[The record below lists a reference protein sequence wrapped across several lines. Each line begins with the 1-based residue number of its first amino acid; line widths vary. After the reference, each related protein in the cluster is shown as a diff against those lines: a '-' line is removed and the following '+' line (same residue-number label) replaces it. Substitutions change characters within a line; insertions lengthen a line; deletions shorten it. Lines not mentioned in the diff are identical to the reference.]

1 MAEKKS
7 LERAAKLQKLQDFR
21 QSVPQCS
28 KAALDA
34 ILSRVEQD
42 GVPELHNDKQMRE
55 ADWRKLSTA
64 SEYGPLFLE
73 KDIVLNDGK
82 FAKIKIVNYLSLL
95 AACYKE
101 HGIFHGLVRQAVL
114 KRESTVD
121 APWQLLVYSDECWPG
136 NPLSA
141 KAEKKIWTVYI
152 NIKQLGPRA
161 WAMEDMWLPVLVCR
175 SVFVSKV
182 AGHMGQLLKEVLLS
196 IFDNPFCKPR
206 DLGCKLSAGEA
217 DSVRIYLEVGA
228 LIQDGQAQKYA
239 YGIKGD
245 SGLVYCMPL
254 GILFSCK
261 RCFAFH
267 ASTSS
272 GFFLVAR
279 VFSPFVLGFAVP
291 AGSVGQQWQSPRP
304 NKNYDFTA
312 MPMFGHLSTE
322 WHHGRLC
329 PLRTSKLGRQRQDG
343 PTLALAFLLAWL

>member
-245 SGLVYCMPL
+245 SGLVYCMKCRP
-254 GILFSCK
+254 
-261 RCFAFH
+261 
-267 ASTSS
+267 T
-272 GFFLVAR
+272 VAE
-279 VFSPFVLGFAVP
+279 P
-291 AGSVGQQWQSPRP
+291 
-304 NKNYDFTA
+304 
-312 MPMFGHLSTE
+312 
-322 WHHGRLC
+322 
-329 PLRTSKLGRQRQDG
+329 TSKQELRLHSDADVWASFDRM
-343 PTLALAFLLAWL
+343 ASR